1 MNTSPAG
8 LNLIKQSE
16 GLRLVPYNDAVGNAT
31 VGYGHLLHRGP
42 LNGTEQPIT
51 ELEADTNLTQ
61 DVFDKAEVFVNK
73 ITCPLNQ
80 NQYDA
85 LVDFCFNVGPG
96 NLDTV
101 AKETGLYTGS
111 PQYAEVGP
119 KILLY
124 NKARNQSGVLV
135 PLPGL
140 TFRREKESEL
150 FNAPVPTS
158 PAAS

>member
-8 LNLIKQSE
+8 LDLIKQSE
-16 GLRLVPYNDAVGNAT
+16 ALRLVPYNDAVGNAT

-42 LNGTEQPIT
+42 LNGTEVSIT
-51 ELEADTNLTQ
+51 PAEALSLLAQ
-61 DVFDKAEVFVNK
+61 DVFYKAEIFVNK

-85 LVDFCFNVGPG
+85 LVDFCFNLGPG
-96 NLDTV
+96 NLETV
-101 AKETGLYTGS
+101 ATETGLYTGS

-140 TFRREKESEL
+140 TSRREKEAEL
-150 FNAPVPTS
+150 FDTPLPTP